1 MKPSGNGSAAYNRK
15 KWNIL
20 FIGEDGKVVT
30 VKHFKGIVAALV
42 VLLVCLT
49 VAVVVLYYQ
58 YQNRT
63 GDVEILRK
71 DMAGVKEENHGL
83 REEKDQMLA
92 RLVILESKLKTREE
106 RGPYAGIGQ
115 SPGKSA
121 PPKDAVDE
129 EEPQGASPEE
139 PKGVPK
145 DAGTTA
151 MAGGQ
156 TQLPPVSIANRN
168 LIVCQDPDSEFM
180 RVEYKVMNI
189 GANDTPVAGRS
200 VIVLKG
206 DNMNPEDWIVLPNVP
221 LADLKPSGERG
232 KRFRIYNFRTLKYKI
247 NSSAVKGRLETAT
260 IFTFTEE
267 GKLLMERDYPLE
279 MSAEMC
285 P

>member
-1 MKPSGNGSAAYNRK
+1 MKPSGKGSAAYNRK

-30 VKHFKGIVAALV
+30 VKHFKGIVAGLAL
-42 VLLVCLT
+42 LLACLFL
-49 VAVVVLYYQ
+49 AVGVLYYQ

-63 GDVEILRK
+63 ADLEIIRD
-71 DMAGVKEENHGL
+71 DMAGVNEENRGL
-83 REEKDQMLA
+83 REAKDQMLA

-106 RGPYAGIGQ
+106 REPSAGFGQ
-115 SPGKSA
+115 SPGKSP
-121 PPKDAVDE
+121 PPKDAVAE
-129 EEPQGASPEE
+129 AVTQGASPEE
-139 PKGVPK
+139 PKKTPK
-145 DAGTTA
+145 EADTTV
-151 MAGGQ
+151 MASSQ
-156 TQLPPVSIANRN
+156 TQVPPVSIANRN
-168 LIVCQDPDSEFM
+168 LIVCQETDSEFV
-180 RVEYKVMNI
+180 RVEYKVMNT

-232 KRFRIYNFRTLKYKI
+232 KPFRIYNFRTLKYKI
-247 NSSAVKGRLETAT
+247 SSSAVKGRLETAT

-267 GKLLMERDYPLE
+267 GKLLMEREYPLE
-279 MSAEMC
+279 MSAGMC

>member
-1 MKPSGNGSAAYNRK
+1 
-15 KWNIL
+15 
-20 FIGEDGKVVT
+20 
-30 VKHFKGIVAALV
+30 
-42 VLLVCLT
+42 
-49 VAVVVLYYQ
+49 
-58 YQNRT
+58 
-63 GDVEILRK
+63 
-71 DMAGVKEENHGL
+71 MA
-83 REEKDQMLA
+83 
-92 RLVILESKLKTREE
+92 S
-106 RGPYAGIGQ
+106 
-115 SPGKSA
+115 S
-121 PPKDAVDE
+121 
-129 EEPQGASPEE
+129 
-139 PKGVPK
+139 
-145 DAGTTA
+145 
-151 MAGGQ
+151 Q
-156 TQLPPVSIANRN
+156 TQVPPVSIANRN